1 MIKNKI
7 VHFLILIVILSSLDS
22 IYISY
27 TIGVK
32 SSSEISILK
41 YISTLLYFLFS
52 SYLFYITLR
61 KNKIPN
67 KFILDVLLIFYLTV
81 IILVNLFYKNYT
93 ILYLIRVL
101 SSMLIIFSAFNGFS
115 GLIKP
120 KYLKYFFFIHFI
132 VQLIQ
137 AFLFNNL
144 QGLSNLGLNLRNT
157 GLLVMPS
164 TAGLISV
171 LSLIYFLANN
181 KRNYFLIIVTIISV
195 LLTASGLSLLILF
208 ISFFIIFNIKR
219 SVFLILSGFLVPL
232 FFIFAPIILGRANL
246 FESISDRLYVWSKL
260 IEKMQ
265 LLNLSTSGYYTNSF
279 ASAMRVSGNSSWR
292 DFIIDGDFFMIS
304 LNFGVIIFII
314 YIASILIKT
323 ISSNRNI
330 FYLGIIFTCASFTLN
345 LLEIPFAILLFACLI
360 TKYENKIPFNRNSTS
375 S

>member
-1 MIKNKI
+1 MLKNKI
-7 VHFLILIVILSSLDS
+7 VHFIILIIILSSLDS

-27 TIGVK
+27 TIGIK

-41 YISTLLYFLFS
+41 YITTLLYFLFS

-93 ILYLIRVL
+93 VLYLIRVL

-115 GLIKP
+115 GLINP

-171 LSLIYFLANN
+171 LSLIYLLANN

-195 LLTASGLSLLILF
+195 LLTASGLSLVILF
-208 ISFFIIFNIKR
+208 LSFFIIFNIKR

-232 FFIFAPIILGRANL
+232 FLIFAPIILGRANL
-246 FESISDRLYVWSKL
+246 FKSISDRLYVWSKL

-265 LLNLSTSGYYTNSF
+265 FLNLSTSGYYTNSF
-279 ASAMRVSGNSSWR
+279 ASASRISGNSSWR
-292 DFIIDGDFFMIS
+292 DYIIDGDFFMIS

-323 ISSNRNI
+323 ISSNRSI
-330 FYLGIIFTCASFTLN
+330 FYLGIIFTCVSFTVN

>member
-7 VHFLILIVILSSLDS
+7 VHFLILIIILSSLDS

-27 TIGVK
+27 TIGTK
-32 SSSEISILK
+32 NSTEISILK

-52 SYLFYITLR
+52 LYLFYITLR

-67 KFILDVLLIFYLTV
+67 KFILDVTLIFYLTV

-93 ILYLIRVL
+93 ILYLIRVI
-101 SSMLIIFSAFNGFS
+101 SSLLIIFSAFNGFS
-115 GLIKP
+115 GLINP
-120 KYLKYFFFIHFI
+120 KYLKYFFFIHFLI
-132 VQLIQ
+132 QLIQ

-171 LSLIYFLANN
+171 LSLIYLLANN

-195 LLTASGLSLLILF
+195 LLTASGLSLVILF

-232 FFIFAPIILGRANL
+232 FLIFAPIILGRANL
-246 FESISDRLYVWSKL
+246 FKSISDRLYVWSKL

-265 LLNLSTSGYYTNSF
+265 FLNLSTSGYYTNSF
-279 ASAMRVSGNSSWR
+279 ASAMRISGNSSWR
-292 DFIIDGDFFMIS
+292 DYIIDGDFFMIS
-304 LNFGVIIFII
+304 LNFGVIIFAI
-314 YIASILIKT
+314 YITSILIKT

-330 FYLGIIFTCASFTLN
+330 FYLGIIFICASFTLN
-345 LLEIPFAILLFACLI
+345 LLEIPFAILLFASLI

>member
-7 VHFLILIVILSSLDS
+7 VHFLILITILSSLDS

-27 TIGVK
+27 TVGVK
-32 SSSEISILK
+32 NSNEISILK

-52 SYLFYITLR
+52 LYLLFTILR

-67 KFILDVLLIFYLTV
+67 KFILDVILIFYLTV
-81 IILVNLFYKNYT
+81 IIIVNLFFKNYT
-93 ILYLIRVL
+93 ILYLIRVI
-101 SSMLIIFSAFNGFS
+101 SSLLIIFSAFNGLS
-115 GLIKP
+115 GLINP
-120 KYLKYFFFIHFI
+120 KYLKYFFFIHFLT
-132 VQLIQ
+132 QLIQ

-171 LSLIYFLANN
+171 LSLIYLLANN

-195 LLTASGLSLLILF
+195 LLTASGLSLVILL

-219 SVFLILSGFLVPL
+219 WVFLILSSFLVPL
-232 FFIFAPIILGRANL
+232 FLIFAPVILGRANL
-246 FESISDRLYVWSKL
+246 FNSILDRFYVWSKL
-260 IEKMQ
+260 IEKIQ
-265 LLNLSTSGYYTNSF
+265 FLNLSTSGHYTNSF
-279 ASAMRVSGNSSWR
+279 ASAMRISGNSSWR

-304 LNFGVIIFII
+304 LNFGVIIFAI
-314 YIASILIKT
+314 YITSILIKT

-330 FYLGIIFTCASFTLN
+330 FYLGIIFICASFTLN
-345 LLEIPFAILLFACLI
+345 LLEIPFAILLFASLI
-360 TKYENKIPFNRNSTS
+360 TKYEN
-375 S
+375 